1 MSELLQIPFEV
12 KPGGSL
18 SIADFRQLIDR
29 LPNNRKRDAQ
39 GGLARLNALQMTH
52 PGAPAYAMI
61 VADKPQP
68 ENSPVFIRG
77 QANTRG
83 EIVPRRFLDVLSP
96 TGQGVPFTKGSGRL
110 ELAQCIA
117 DKTNPRTARV
127 MVNRVWMHHFGEGLV
142 STPDDLGTMAELPS
156 HPELLDY
163 LAAYFVENG
172 WSLKKLHRL
181 IMLSRVYQE
190 SSHVI
195 DEYQDKD
202 PYNRLLWRAN
212 VRRLDFES
220 IRDSLLVMSGN
231 LDRNIGGKPVNV
243 TEEPYSFRRSV
254 YGYVDRGNLPE
265 LMAHFD
271 FSKPEMTNSKRTST
285 IVPQQALFLMNSPF
299 SVDVVRR
306 IVGRREFSSDLTN
319 ADAQIVMLLHRSI
332 SKKNITREELVI
344 GGKILALHRIIFQR
358 RPTAKELEMGYKFL
372 DIESQDTSA
381 NAFAAKN
388 INNGG
393 GNRMD
398 GRAAIKND
406 GFRVSRR
413 ALNPWET
420 YAQALLFSNEAAY
433 VN

>member
-1 MSELLQIPFEV
+1 
-12 KPGGSL
+12 
-18 SIADFRQLIDR
+18 
-29 LPNNRKRDAQ
+29 
-39 GGLARLNALQMTH
+39 
-52 PGAPAYAMI
+52 MI

-83 EIVPRRFLDVLSP
+83 DIVPRRFLDVLSP
-96 TGQGVPFTKGSGRL
+96 TGKGVTFTKGSGRL

-117 DKTNPRTARV
+117 DKANPRTARV

-142 STPDDLGTMAELPS
+142 STPDDLGTMAELPTHS
-156 HPELLDY
+156 ELLDY
-163 LAAYFVENG
+163 LTNYSTENG

-190 SSHVI
+190 SSHI
-195 DEYQDKD
+195 PEGDAGKAYTDKD

-220 IRDSLLVMSGN
+220 VRDSLLVMSGQ
-231 LDRNIGGKPVNV
+231 LDQTIGGKPVNV
-243 TEEPYSFRRSV
+243 TEEPYSYRRSV
-254 YGYVDRGNLPE
+254 YGYVDRGNMPE

-271 FSKPEMTNSKRTST
+271 FSKPEMANSKRTTT
-285 IVPQQALFLMNSPF
+285 IVPQQALFLMNSPLA
-299 SVDVVRR
+299 VDVARR
-306 IVGRREFSSDLTN
+306 IVNRSEFTSAKDDP
-319 ADAQIVMLLHRSI
+319 ARI
-332 SKKNITREELVI
+332 S
-344 GGKILALHRIIFQR
+344 ALHRIIFQR
-358 RPTAKELEMGYKFL
+358 APVKEEYRMGLEFVEVEKQDWSAK
-372 DIESQDTSA
+372 
-381 NAFAAKN
+381 NFAAKN
-388 INNGG
+388 ITKGER
-393 GNRMD
+393 NRMD
-398 GRAAIKND
+398 ARAEIKNE